1 MSMYYFYNQ
10 KYNECFK
17 NCHTGF
23 FYSVIGKMNL
33 HCLVSKGIC
42 KDVHLNIICKSEKLE
57 KT

>member
-1 MSMYYFYNQ
+1 MYYFYNQ